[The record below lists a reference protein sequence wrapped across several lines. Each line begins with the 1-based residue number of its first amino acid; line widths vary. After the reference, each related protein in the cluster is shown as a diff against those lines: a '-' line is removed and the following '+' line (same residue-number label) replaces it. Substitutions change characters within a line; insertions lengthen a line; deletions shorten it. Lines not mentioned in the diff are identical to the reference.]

1 MQGRTSMT
9 YKVKIAGKMMSI
21 NALAVPIR
29 SIMKKLDT
37 AWLKV
42 ERLLEI
48 ERFVFTGQLS
58 FNVAS

>member
-1 MQGRTSMT
+1 MQGRTGMT
-9 YKVKIAGKMMSI
+9 YKVNMAGKMMSM
-21 NALAVPIR
+21 NALAVSIR

-37 AWLKV
+37 TWLKV

-48 ERFVFTGQLS
+48 ESFAFTGQLS